1 MHCLPFR
8 IHRLLA
14 FSGLIDLLL
23 PFYYL
28 PLKSKGTRL
37 LPFGSSGSEVFVC
50 DLDPEPTHHCV
61 SGRFERGPLERIDFS
76 INVRFGCYSGL
87 GRERVKAQHAL
98 FRLHS
103 VSAFLW
109 VTVCPAHPGPLKPAL
124 GQVLFAPPENWQGGR
139 CGWEEGQ

>member
-1 MHCLPFR
+1 MHCLPFHV
-8 IHRLLA
+8 HRQLA
-14 FSGLIDLLL
+14 FSGLIVLLL
-23 PFYYL
+23 PFYYV
-28 PLKSKGTRL
+28 PLKSKGTNTRSCL
-37 LPFGSSGSEVFVC
+37 LPLPWKPGCSSGSEVFVC

-76 INVRFGCYSGL
+76 IKVRCGHYRGL

-98 FRLHS
+98 VFRHHS

-124 GQVLFAPPENWQGGR
+124 GQVL
-139 CGWEEGQ
+139 